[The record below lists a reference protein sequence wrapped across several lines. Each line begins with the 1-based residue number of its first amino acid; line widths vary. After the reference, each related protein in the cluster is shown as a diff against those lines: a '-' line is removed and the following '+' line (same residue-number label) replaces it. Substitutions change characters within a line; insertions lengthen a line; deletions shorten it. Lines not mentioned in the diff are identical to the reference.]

1 MKGKYMMLR
10 PDGFN
15 QLIIDEAFKND
26 DHQTC
31 IDAYLDTLDYEKDLD
46 DSAFVK
52 VLESASFAEAIDH
65 VLFGHV
71 KEQMDA
77 RSLDSRLQ
85 MSVYYLNIKGGLTAC
100 DLINSLAQ
108 DSKVEQIIESRL
120 FKEDLVAKVQN

>member
-46 DSAFVK
+46 DNAFVK
-52 VLESASFAEAIDH
+52 VLESSSFAEAIDH

-77 RSLDSRLQ
+77 RSLDSRL
-85 MSVYYLNIKGGLTAC
+85 
-100 DLINSLAQ
+100 
-108 DSKVEQIIESRL
+108 
-120 FKEDLVAKVQN
+120 